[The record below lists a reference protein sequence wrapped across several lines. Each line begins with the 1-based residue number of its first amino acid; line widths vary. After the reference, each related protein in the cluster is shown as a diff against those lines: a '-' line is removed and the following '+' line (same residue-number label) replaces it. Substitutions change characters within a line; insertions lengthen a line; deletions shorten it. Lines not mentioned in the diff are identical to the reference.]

1 MAKSKGFV
9 LYHDM
14 LDSFSR
20 LETDSERWQLLTA
33 LIHYSANDCQ
43 DSNDD
48 YSNLS
53 PMAQGMYIAMTAPI
67 RAQYQEYRKL
77 CERNKVNRAKAD
89 DKQSPVVTTDD
100 ENDDSSISSPVVTKM
115 TSRQSG
121 DENDQSSPNAPV
133 VNLVTKTTTGTSR
146 DENDQS
152 SISSPVVTNKQNKI
166 NKQTKSVCQKNK
178 ITLTNNW
185 GATKL
190 EIVDN
195 LKKQLKY
202 GEEWNFRKDTKWDT
216 LSDEIIDIIA
226 DRLILSAQGPYVYE
240 GTTYDQES
248 TSQLVSQLTPGILHS
263 LLMAYNL
270 NKARVRSPEHYI
282 WSAVIDQVRQLRM
295 RQVPTQ
301 SADNSD

>member
-1 MAKSKGFV
+1 MAKSKGFM

-14 LDSFSR
+14 LDSFAR
-20 LETDSERWQLLTA
+20 LDTDSERWQLLTA

-67 RAQYQEYRKL
+67 RAQYQQYEKI
-77 CERNKVNRAKAD
+77 CERNRSNRTKSD
-89 DKQSPVVTTDD
+89 DNASQS
-100 ENDDSSISSPVVTKM
+100 SSPVVPVV
-115 TSRQSG
+115 
-121 DENDQSSPNAPV
+121 PNAPV
-133 VNLVTKTTTGTSR
+133 VPVVPNAPVV
-146 DENDQS
+146 
-152 SISSPVVTNKQNKI
+152 PVVTNKQNKI
-166 NKQTKSVCQKNK
+166 NKQNKQTKSVCQNKNK
-178 ITLTNNW
+178 TLTNNW
-185 GATKL
+185 GASKA
-190 EIVDN
+190 EVVAN
-195 LKKQLKY
+195 LKNKIKV
-202 GEEWNFRKDTKWDT
+202 GEQWNYQQGTIWDT
-216 LSDEIIDIIA
+216 LADEIIDIIA

-248 TSQLVSQLTPGILHS
+248 TAQLVSQLTPGILHS
-263 LLMAYNL
+263 LLIAYKL
-270 NKARVRSPEHYI
+270 NKARVRSPERYI